1 MRKLIS
7 GVLVVLILFNF
18 MLCNNAYAESEREKT
33 KADEVYSEE
42 QVETGKDLDA
52 QIIEEGTAP
61 RTQKSSTKVQLNS
74 SSVGV
79 SAIGMIAGILARVI
93 NVLIAL
99 QVDLLMGFLT
109 HGQETSNEGEENPF
123 WFSIDRCVFNRVSLF
138 NIDYF
143 DVSTGSTENETYT
156 VGSGEY
162 EVAIS
167 KSQGNN
173 EIKKS
178 VIQVY
183 YICRIVALILS
194 LLVLIY
200 IGIRM
205 AISTVAS
212 DQAKYKKM
220 LISWV
225 ESIAILFLMLY
236 IIAFIILISDQL
248 TSIFYTLRC
257 TILNDPDNQKYEIF
271 ETTIR
276 HEAWAGLFTRSG
288 FDLAIWS
295 IIYWCLLILEVK
307 FFFMY
312 ARRLLM
318 VGLLITVSPLIIITY
333 SMDKAG
339 DGQAQ
344 AFGNWLKEFIMAVLI
359 QPLHALIYLVF
370 VFTANA
376 IAASSPL
383 VALALL
389 LSMTTVEK
397 MVKVV
402 FNMRGLEA
410 IKEIKFLKKGG
421 K

>member
-18 MLCNNAYAESEREKT
+18 TLCNNAYAEEPGEKSSSSYLDPAPTSET
-33 KADEVYSEE
+33 
-42 QVETGKDLDA
+42 LDA
-52 QIIEEGTAP
+52 EVIEEGTVS
-61 RTQKSSTKVQLNS
+61 QKQGSSTKTQMS
-74 SSVGV
+74 SSAVGV
-79 SAIGMIAGILARVI
+79 SAIGMVAGILARII

-109 HGQETSNEGEENPF
+109 HGQESSTKEGETNPF
-123 WFSIDRCVFNRVSLF
+123 WFSIDRCVFNRIALF
-138 NIDYF
+138 NVNYF
-143 DVSTGSTENETYT
+143 DVTEGSTETATYT
-156 VGSGEY
+156 VGTGSNT
-162 EVAIS
+162 VDIT

-178 VIQVY
+178 VVRVY
-183 YICRIVALILS
+183 YVCRIVALILS

-212 DQAKYKKM
+212 DQARYKKM

-225 ESIAILFLMLY
+225 ESIAILFVMLY
-236 IIAFIILISDQL
+236 IIAFVIMISDRL
-248 TSIFYTLRC
+248 TDIFYSVRC
-257 TILNDPDNQKYEIF
+257 NVIEQGGGMDIF
-271 ETTIR
+271 EDTIR
-276 HEAWAGLFTRSG
+276 SEAWAGLFTRSG

-307 FFFMY
+307 FFCMY

-318 VGLLITVSPLIIITY
+318 VGLLIVVSPLIIITY
-333 SMDKAG
+333 SLDKAG

-344 AFGNWLKEFIMAVLI
+344 AFTNWMREFIMSVLI

-370 VFTANA
+370 VMTANA
-376 IAASSPL
+376 IAAASPL

-389 LSMTTVEK
+389 LSMTAVER

-402 FNMRGLEA
+402 FNMKGLEA
-410 IKEIKFLKKGG
+410 IKDIKFLKKGG